1 MFLLCV
7 PHVLKHCPQFPSRS
21 CSHHCMEA
29 HGTPKVT
36 CEEWCTALA
45 AAIKALRWHVQ
56 CYLFTWIIF
65 FARLCKACL
74 HGTIDCQSRI
84 LQCTV
89 MPPAVSWDITVCLLQ
104 ACRCSYLWPVTGDQ
118 LLVTNYLWPV
128 TCGTGYLWD
137 LLLVRPV
144 TCDQLL
150 VEACLHTHSEFLTAL
165 QSFWFCQIWV

>member
-1 MFLLCV
+1 MCSTCFEALPPVSLQK
-7 PHVLKHCPQFPSRS
+7 LQPSLHGSAWNSKGYLWGMMYSFS
-21 CSHHCMEA
+21 CSHQS
-29 HGTPKVT
+29 TKVT
-36 CEEWCTALA
+36 CPML
-45 AAIKALRWHVQ
+45 LVYMDH
-56 CYLFTWIIF
+56 F

-74 HGTIDCQSRI
+74 HGTIDCQSRM

-150 VEACLHTHSEFLTAL
+150 VEACLHTHSEFFTAL

>member
-65 FARLCKACL
+65 LQDFARLVFMVPLIVNQGYCSALWCHQQLVETSLYVYFK
-74 HGTIDCQSRI
+74 
-84 LQCTV
+84 
-89 MPPAVSWDITVCLLQ
+89 PAG
-104 ACRCSYLWPVTGDQ
+104 AVTCDQ
-118 LLVTNYLWPV
+118 LLVTSYW
-128 TCGTGYLWD
+128 W
-137 LLLVRPV
+137 PV

-150 VEACLHTHSEFLTAL
+150 VTSYLWDRLLVRPVTCETCYLWPVTCGSMPAYT
-165 QSFWFCQIWV
+165 